1 MNATCRPS
9 EFPMNSSPTFHFR
22 LLGTPSIEGEGGT
35 PLTGRVVQ
43 RHRVALL
50 AVLAM
55 APGRRSSRD
64 KVLGLLWPESGQ
76 ERGRNLLNVATYV
89 LRTALGESAI
99 LSEGDDLRLNADV
112 VRTDVAEFETA
123 ILEGDNARVAA
134 LYRGPFLDGFF
145 LSDAPEFEQWVS
157 RERERL
163 AGDHRKAQE
172 ALAEAAEAR
181 GDFSTAASLWKSR
194 AAQDLYDSRVAARLM
209 LALEASGNRA
219 GALQHGSI
227 HQRLLQ
233 DEFGVA
239 SPEVTA
245 LAERLRS
252 APAPETHGVS
262 RRPAPTAPALPASL
276 PQPPVATAEVRQRRP
291 WVGRAVVAA
300 LASVLLASAVWSLWP
315 TGDQPE
321 RSIAVLPFIDL
332 GPASDSGA
340 ESFGDGL
347 TEEII
352 AGLSGVPELKVI
364 SRTSAMHYKGS
375 KKPLPQIAEELG
387 VAHILEGSV
396 RQSGSRL
403 RITVQ
408 LIDARADKHL
418 WAQNFDDDMGDI
430 LRVQEQIA
438 REVVR
443 ALEVELGERGQMVLV
458 RRGTRDAEAY
468 QLYRRARYL
477 WNTRTREGHARAAQ
491 LYSQA
496 IERDSGYAD
505 AYAGLAATYLTAFQL
520 NVSSLPPA
528 EGYSRAK
535 WAVERALALDDKS
548 ADAYSTYGISL
559 LWQHNVPAAQRAIR
573 RALQL
578 NPSLATAHS
587 WNSLLLSGLGRP
599 REALEE
605 SRRAYEL
612 DPFSVVQIST
622 YGWQCYLSRDIAC
635 AIEQHRRTIEIAPTY
650 GRGHQRLAL
659 AFVQNGMLP
668 DALAALHKAIELNPE
683 RTDFVADLAY
693 VQALR
698 GETAAAL
705 ATLEQA
711 KREPFEPFSV
721 GRAYVALRQPDS
733 AFAWLERSNWQWTH
747 RADRRDPAL
756 DPLRSD
762 PRFARLTARID
773 RDMGIR

>member
-1 MNATCRPS
+1 
-9 EFPMNSSPTFHFR
+9 MNSSPTFHLR
-22 LLGTPSIEGEGGT
+22 LFGTPSIEGDGGA
-35 PLTGRVVQ
+35 LLAGRVVQ

-50 AVLAM
+50 AVLAL
-55 APGRRSSRD
+55 APGVRSSRD
-64 KVLGLLWPESGQ
+64 KLIAALWPESDQ

-89 LRTALGESAI
+89 IRTSLGEHAI
-99 LSEGDDLRLNADV
+99 LSAGDDLRLNADV
-112 VRTDVAEFETA
+112 VRSDVAEFQAA
-123 ILEGDNARVAA
+123 IARADHARAVD
-134 LYRGPFLDGFF
+134 LYKGPFLDGFF
-145 LSDAPEFEQWVS
+145 ISDAPEFEQWVS

-163 AGDHRKAQE
+163 AGDYRTALE
-172 ALAEAAEAR
+172 ALAAAAEAR

-233 DEFGVA
+233 DEFGMA
-239 SPEVTA
+239 APEVTA

-252 APAPETHGVS
+252 EPAPDTPGGS
-262 RRPAPTAPALPASL
+262 RRPAPAVPALSAAP
-276 PQPPVATAEVRQRRP
+276 PQPPVAAPEVRRRRR
-291 WVGRAVVAA
+291 WVLGRAGVAA
-300 LASVLLASAVWSLWP
+300 LASVLLASAVWRLWP

-332 GPASDSGA
+332 SPSSDSGA

-352 AGLSGVPELKVI
+352 AGLSAVPELKVI

-418 WAQNFDDDMGDI
+418 WAQNFDDDLGDI

-443 ALEVELGERGQMVLV
+443 ALEVELGERGQTVLV

-559 LWQHNVPAAQRAIR
+559 LWQHNVPAAERAIR

-578 NPSLATAHS
+578 NPSHATAHS

-622 YGWQCYLSRDIAC
+622 YGWQCYLARDTAC
-635 AIEQHRRTIEIAPTY
+635 AIEQHRRTIEIAPAY

-668 DALAALHKAIELNPE
+668 DALAALRKAIELNPE

-698 GETAAAL
+698 GDTAAAL

-756 DPLRSD
+756 DPLRRD
-762 PRFARLTARID
+762 PRFARLSARID